1 MFRSESL
8 LIVFL
13 NFLTLFSAF
22 TFFLIIISYLVLSL
36 RKNSQST
43 CNNFP
48 NNDSS
53 IGNNDDENDN
63 DAAKS
68 NITLS
73 VKRNQISMAS
83 DETSSMLS
91 PVSARTITYTSKN
104 TTIEQFSGDL
114 KLHRFNQT
122 LNTSTPAHTPKKI
135 ASNPANTS
143 YNRDFSPMSVNTPN
157 RSAGGASSHNSYS
170 FRSTPSFP
178 NNSALKSFDNSF
190 PGSPDIVRLEKSR
203 DRRNLNSSVCLG
215 DFIALSPAT
224 KQKGRKSYNS
234 SFEVS
239 PTQQLSINRSSD
251 QDFPTFTPRGNMVKT
266 LPSQQSDTSTPKVK
280 PVKRVVPT
288 LISSNRN
295 EFSYP
300 AFRSENNILEVNHEE
315 ADITRDV
322 LKTQRDAIKQVFA
335 DEPSPNLRTA
345 LKDKLAIKCTNP
357 APPIDLTKI
366 THKPI
371 LDKFIHIY
379 VVILDLNLVTNVLA
393 EISFLVN
400 LVNSDTEEYY
410 DRNPHLLETLES
422 TDEKQ
427 VREMLLKYINNC
439 VYFGLGVLKLQKIV
453 LRLLDTTTL
462 KVLLENER
470 LTTLDADIRDLL
482 KKIYTH
488 KVQLE
493 SIIQDHNTSFKNSSS
508 MKVFYQQDDDTRDNF
523 PSPMEFA
530 TFKKQ
535 RDGFYSIMR

>member
-1 MFRSESL
+1 MK
-8 LIVFL
+8 
-13 NFLTLFSAF
+13 NGQSACN
-22 TFFLIIISYLVLSL
+22 TP
-36 RKNSQST
+36 KKSQSSSSVKT
-43 CNNFP
+43 TVNLKSNNFP
-48 NNDSS
+48 NNDFS

-68 NITLS
+68 NTILS
-73 VKRNQISMAS
+73 AKRNRITMTS
-83 DETSSMLS
+83 DETS
-91 PVSARTITYTSKN
+91 AKAITPTSKMF
-104 TTIEQFSGDL
+104 TVEQFSGDL
-114 KLHRFNQT
+114 KLRGFNQN
-122 LNTSTPAHTPKKI
+122 LNTSTPTHTPKKI
-135 ASNPANTS
+135 ALNPANTS
-143 YNRDFSPMSVNTPN
+143 SNRNVSPMSVNTPN
-157 RSAGGASSHNSYS
+157 RSGGANSRNSYS
-170 FRSTPSFP
+170 FRSTQSSP
-178 NNSALKSFDNSF
+178 NNSTLKSFDSSF
-190 PGSPDIVRLEKSR
+190 LESPDIVRHEKSR
-203 DRRNLNSSVCLG
+203 DRRNFNSPICLG

-239 PTQQLSINRSSD
+239 PQQISMNRSSD
-251 QDFPTFTPRGNMVKT
+251 HDFPTFTPKGKIVKT
-266 LPSQQSDTSTPKVK
+266 PTPQQLDTSTPKAK

-295 EFSYP
+295 EFSCP
-300 AFRSENNILEVNHEE
+300 AFRCENNILEVNHEE

-335 DEPSPNLRTA
+335 DEPNPNLRTA
-345 LKDKLAIKCTNP
+345 LQDKLATKCTNP
-357 APPIDLTKI
+357 AKPSPPIDLTRI

-371 LDKFIHIY
+371 LDTFIQIY
-379 VVILDLNLVTNVLA
+379 VVVLDLNLVTNVLA

-410 DRNPHLLETLES
+410 DRNPHLFDNPLETLEN

-439 VYFGLGVLKLQKIV
+439 VYFGLGVLKMQKIV

-462 KVLLENER
+462 KVLLDNER
-470 LTTLDADIRDLL
+470 LTTLDSDIKDLL
-482 KKIYTH
+482 TKIYTH

-523 PSPMEFA
+523 PSSMEFA
-530 TFKKQ
+530 AFKKQ